1 MLHNR
6 IKQLRTENGMTQGEL
21 GAKVGVIK
29 QTVSSWENDASA
41 PNYEIISQLCEI
53 FGVSADYLLGISD
66 KTLSNYEKD
75 GKTPK
80 GTFWPSP
87 LNPDD
92 KHNKKY
98 YDPLKVL
105 EALTALPKNFGKHTK
120 VADVIVM
127 LMNNKLASKIV
138 QKPPM
143 KPKKLTEDEEIE
155 LEKAKIGWKR
165 DFPT

>member
-66 KTLSNYEKD
+66 KRGDDANANTKYLTIEEGNEVLKRAL
-75 GKTPK
+75 K
-80 GTFWPSP
+80 GTGLVDQDGYFTEKGREVVSDFIAKNADM
-87 LNPDD
+87 LD
-92 KHNKKY
+92 K
-98 YDPLKVL
+98 LL
-105 EALTALPKNFGKHTK
+105 GK
-120 VADVIVM
+120 
-127 LMNNKLASKIV
+127 S
-138 QKPPM
+138 
-143 KPKKLTEDEEIE
+143 E
-155 LEKAKIGWKR
+155 
-165 DFPT
+165 